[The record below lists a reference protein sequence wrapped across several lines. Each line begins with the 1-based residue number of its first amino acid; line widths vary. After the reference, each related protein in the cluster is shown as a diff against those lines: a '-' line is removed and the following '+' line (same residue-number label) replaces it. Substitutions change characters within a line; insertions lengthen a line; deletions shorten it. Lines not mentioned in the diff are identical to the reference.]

1 MTESSSLTRR
11 EILANVQ
18 RLCRSFGRNM
28 AYYRAGWSMELRHL
42 FEANPDSGNFWNT
55 VNGNFLDMCVLDW
68 CKLFGERNG
77 NYSWKRIVA
86 DPDAF
91 KRDLLEHLGLD
102 DNAFDEEIRIFREY
116 RDKWVAHLDRDR
128 KGLYPRLDIAKKAVW
143 FYYKRI
149 GNEQVELLLFSIC
162 RSSDFS
168 QRAHG
173 HAYGCRWRLRQT
185 CAGEACEC
193 RALKIRRLRM
203 KRLGW
208 TLSGKHAGHA
218 HHRSRRERAKFQS
231 RYPLKCYS
239 KFRT

>member
-28 AYYRAGWSMELRHL
+28 AYYRAGWAMELRHL

-128 KGLYPRLDIAKKAVW
+128 KGLYPRLDIARKAVW
-143 FYYKRI
+143 FYYERI
-149 GNEQVELLLFSIC
+149 GNEQVDQEISPKTIETGYKECEEEASTVYRQAAQTLLV
-162 RSSDFS
+162 
-168 QRAHG
+168 
-173 HAYGCRWRLRQT
+173 
-185 CAGEACEC
+185 
-193 RALKIRRLRM
+193 
-203 KRLGW
+203 
-208 TLSGKHAGHA
+208 
-218 HHRSRRERAKFQS
+218 
-231 RYPLKCYS
+231 
-239 KFRT
+239 RT